1 MRHHGEGLCAFQ
13 NLLLNKSSCTWEKTF
28 SGQRPAVTLPQLS
41 YYESCYL
48 NNSDVNNFFFQ
59 NPTFLTSLSPFTWSS
74 PRLRAGINFHF
85 TVWKKQAHILWW
97 FFCAHSSCW
106 LSSQKTLGLT
116 ENISLFYFFFSYWG
130 DGGSSLSRSKF
141 FSIRRKNNTALFI
154 ILQNKKYCS
163 CLVCHFEMFRTS
175 HALLLQHPP
184 LSAGPG
190 KYFRALM
197 INILV
202 MSTIHFALYDVIEL
216 P

>member
-1 MRHHGEGLCAFQ
+1 MGRASVHFRICCWISLHVP
-13 NLLLNKSSCTWEKTF
+13 EKTF

-116 ENISLFYFFFSYWG
+116 ENISLFYFFFPTEGMEAAASAEANSFPSG
-130 DGGSSLSRSKF
+130 ERITQLCLSSSK
-141 FSIRRKNNTALFI
+141 IRNTAAAWSATL
-154 ILQNKKYCS
+154 KCS
-163 CLVCHFEMFRTS
+163 EPVMLCYYNTHHYLPGQES
-175 HALLLQHPP
+175 ISGLLW
-184 LSAGPG
+184 
-190 KYFRALM
+190 
-197 INILV
+197 
-202 MSTIHFALYDVIEL
+202 
-216 P
+216 